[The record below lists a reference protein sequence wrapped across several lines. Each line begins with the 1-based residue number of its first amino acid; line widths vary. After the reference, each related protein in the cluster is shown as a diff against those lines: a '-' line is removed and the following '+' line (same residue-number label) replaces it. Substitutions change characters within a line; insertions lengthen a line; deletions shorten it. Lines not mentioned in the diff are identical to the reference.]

1 MIRQLLYGG
10 VVALVGMAS
19 VSQAQTSYNNHAQLS
34 TRLKT
39 LSTKYAAQATVSSI
53 GKSAGGRDLW
63 LLTLG
68 KGDAT
73 KKPAI
78 LVVAGLNGTH
88 LAGTELAVQTAEKM
102 LASANADSIAKLLNT
117 KTFYFLPS
125 MNPDAQEQFA
135 AKLKFE
141 RTGNDTKADDDRDGR
156 IDEDP
161 FEDLNGDG
169 MVTWMRVE
177 DPTGSFVASKEDP
190 RIMVK
195 ADPTKGEVGKYL
207 LHSEGIDNDKDRVY
221 NEDGQGGIN
230 PERNFTFDY
239 QIFVTGSGEYA
250 ASEPEVRAL
259 LDFLYRAPNIFAVLT
274 FGPNNNL
281 SEAPRFDASKVARR
295 IITGPLSKDAK
306 AMEQVSKLYNSRTA
320 MKDAPAMPQTRG
332 NFSQTAYFHAGR
344 YSFTTPG
351 WWVPKVEAPR
361 DSTRRGTGA
370 GTAAPSGAGAPSG
383 AAAPAAGGGGGG
395 RMGGMMGGGGAAAA
409 AAAAASA
416 SAANASEDDTR
427 FLKWADKEKL
437 TGVFVDWKTI
447 QHPDFP
453 NQKVEVGGVAPF
465 VKLNPPLS
473 YLEPVADKH
482 LKFLSGL
489 GAQMPEIQLVNVKTE
504 SLGNNLTRVTA
515 TVINKGLLPTYAEI
529 GDRVRFVQK
538 VKTELKLGSG
548 QAIVSGK
555 RLNLRGALGVDES
568 EEYTWLVSGTGK
580 LTIEAGCPTAGVQST
595 EVTLK

>member
-10 VVALVGMAS
+10 VMALVCMA
-19 VSQAQTSYNNHAQLS
+19 QLTEAQTATYNNHVQLS
-34 TRLKT
+34 TRLKN
-39 LSTKYAAQATVSSI
+39 LSSKYAAQASVRSI
-53 GKSAGGRDLW
+53 GKSSGGRDLW

-78 LVVAGLNGTH
+78 LVVAGLEGTH
-88 LAGTELAVQTAEKM
+88 LAGTELAIQTAEKM
-102 LASANADSIAKLLNT
+102 LGSANADSISKLLDA

-125 MNPDAQEQFA
+125 MNPDAQEQFS
-135 AKLKFE
+135 AKLKYE

-156 IDEDP
+156 VDEDP

-169 MVTWMRVE
+169 LVTWVRVE
-177 DPTGSFVASKEDP
+177 DPTGTFVTSKEDP
-190 RIMVK
+190 RLMVK
-195 ADPTKGEVGKYL
+195 ADPAKGEVGKYL
-207 LHSEGIDNDKDRVY
+207 VFSEGTDNDKDRAF
-221 NEDGQGGIN
+221 NEDGVGGIN
-230 PERNFTFDY
+230 PEKNFTFDY

-281 SEAPRFDASKVARR
+281 SEAPRFDPSKVARR
-295 IITGPLSKDAK
+295 ILAGPLSKDAK
-306 AMEQVSKLYNSRTA
+306 AMEQVSKLYNGRTGL
-320 MKDAPAMPQTRG
+320 KDAPAMPQTRA

-361 DSTRRGTGA
+361 DSTRRGG
-370 GTAAPSGAGAPSG
+370 GAPSG
-383 AAAPAAGGGGGG
+383 ASSSAPTPTPAAGGSGGGG
-395 RMGGMMGGGGAAAA
+395 RFGGVGGGGAST
-409 AAAAASA
+409 ASA
-416 SAANASEDDTR
+416 TANTATTTEDDTR

-437 TGVFVDWKTI
+437 TGVYVDWKSI

-453 NQKVEVGGVAPF
+453 NQKAEVGGIAPF
-465 VKLNPPLS
+465 AKLNPPLS
-473 YLEPVADKH
+473 YLEAASDKH
-482 LKFLSGL
+482 LKFLAGL

-504 SLGNNLTRVTA
+504 ALGNNLSRITA
-515 TVINKGLLPTYAEI
+515 TVTNKGLLPTYAEI

-538 VKTELKLGSG
+538 VKTELKLSNG
-548 QAIVSGK
+548 QTIVSGK
-555 RLNLRGALGVDES
+555 RLNLRSALASDES

-580 LTIEAGCPTAGVQST
+580 LVIEAGCPTAGIKSVS
-595 EVTLK
+595 VTLAP